1 MFWRF
6 APEVVWKNSLDVRFV
21 RRLVPVFSSVRFR
34 VPVLLLSSFSFFFP
48 LSSLGAG
55 SGVCSF
61 LLCVFVA
68 GPLRTPKAGPACI
81 ITCSSS
87 FLPFSLCPGRL
98 PSPLPFSLYLFS
110 VCLSLSLLHA
120 LVRPPSALSS
130 RDQSE
135 CVNVRSGNAP
145 SDVFFFPFG
154 LWQVDVLRPC
164 WNPLWRF
171 VRYSHCAVKLHDQVM
186 DFGIAWGIM
195 SSELC
200 WQIVEMGARIPLRGR
215 ISDCNLL
222 RDGVRLL

>member
-1 MFWRF
+1 MFGKILLMSGLLFFKNFRERTFVFWVSVLVMCLLVLFCLCFCFMFWRF

-61 LLCVFVA
+61 LLCVCVA

-98 PSPLPFSLYLFS
+98 PSPLPS
-110 VCLSLSLLHA
+110 LSLSLFCL
-120 LVRPPSALSS
+120 PLSLS
-130 RDQSE
+130 
-135 CVNVRSGNAP
+135 CM
-145 SDVFFFPFG
+145 
-154 LWQVDVLRPC
+154 
-164 WNPLWRF
+164 
-171 VRYSHCAVKLHDQVM
+171 H
-186 DFGIAWGIM
+186 
-195 SSELC
+195 
-200 WQIVEMGARIPLRGR
+200 
-215 ISDCNLL
+215 
-222 RDGVRLL
+222 